1 MVVAG
6 FARRLIGG
14 GVLVAALLTVCAGNA
29 DAQADFTGRWLL
41 DSARSTDLE
50 RALTLHAQKQG
61 FRSQGITSQTR
72 PSGIPGSAAGS
83 IQLPNGRTVDIKA
96 LAAEARQMVYGGDY
110 FEIAQTDSTVTFN
123 PLNLAHDPAL
133 LYVDGKKRRVF
144 LLLDVEGDLKAEWQG
159 DRLKVERKTTDLQTT
174 EYWLL
179 ADDPSFLVVLVE
191 IRGRMFQKKL
201 ELRRVYYRPSP

>member
-1 MVVAG
+1 MAG

-14 GVLVAALLTVCAGNA
+14 GVLVAALLTVCAGKA
-29 DAQADFTGRWLL
+29 DAQADFTGLWQL

-61 FRSQGITSQTR
+61 FRTQGINSQAR

-110 FEIAQTDSTVTFN
+110 FEITQTDSTVAFN
-123 PLNLAHDPAL
+123 PINLAHDPAL

-144 LLLDVEGDLKAEWQG
+144 LLLDVEGDLKAEWKG
-159 DRLKVERKTTDLQTT
+159 DRLKVKRETADLQTT

-201 ELRRVYYRPSP
+201 ELRRVYYRPSS